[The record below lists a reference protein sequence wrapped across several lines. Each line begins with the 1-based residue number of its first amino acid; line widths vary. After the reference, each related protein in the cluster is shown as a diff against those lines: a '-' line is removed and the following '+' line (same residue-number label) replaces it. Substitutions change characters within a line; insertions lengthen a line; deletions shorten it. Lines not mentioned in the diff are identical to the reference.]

1 MRFLPSLL
9 LLVLGLTACE
19 RGADVQANEIDAT
32 MALIKAWVGGTY
44 DNSAQ
49 VAEDATKKLPAEKR
63 QIPLHQIVEPVTV
76 EGIDRLTYFQ
86 QLTNDG
92 TTDTLL
98 GVGIYQYRPDPET
111 GTVIMRLHMFN
122 DSDQFVNAHLNP
134 TKLEGV
140 SLDDVH
146 STAGCEFYFSK
157 SEDGSQLKGVM
168 GEPGCYPISRS
179 MGRKIHHIDELI
191 IRPGELWNNARYYN
205 LDGNQLFG
213 NTTGEY
219 AKQIRIE
226 Q

>member
-1 MRFLPSLL
+1 MRNIFLLALSALAL
-9 LLVLGLTACE
+9 AACE
-19 RGADVQANEIDAT
+19 RNVDDQAGATDVI
-32 MALIKAWVGGTY
+32 MASIEAWVGGTY

-49 VAEDATKKLPAEKR
+49 VAEDKANNLAADE
-63 QIPLHQIVEPVTV
+63 IHMAMHQIVEPVTI
-76 EGIDRLTYFQ
+76 EGIDGLTYFQ

-122 DSDQFVNAHLNP
+122 DSEQFVNAHLNP

-179 MGRKIHHIDELI
+179 MGRKIHHFDELI
-191 IRPGELWNNARYYN
+191 IRPGELWNNARYYD
-205 LDGNQLFG
+205 LDGTQLFG

-226 Q
+226 P